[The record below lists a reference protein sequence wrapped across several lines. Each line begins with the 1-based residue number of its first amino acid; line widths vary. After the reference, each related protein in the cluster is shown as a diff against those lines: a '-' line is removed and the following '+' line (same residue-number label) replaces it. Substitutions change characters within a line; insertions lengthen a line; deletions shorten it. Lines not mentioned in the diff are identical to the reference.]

1 VTIGRQKMNKE
12 KERKNEKTQI
22 WTRKFLLTVTNEGEK
37 KDTELA
43 VGGETKREIK
53 NGRKSYKSFGDP
65 KILT

>member
-1 VTIGRQKMNKE
+1 MNKE

-22 WTRKFLLTVTNEGEK
+22 WTRKFLLIVTNEGEK

-43 VGGETKREIK
+43 VGGGAKREIK
-53 NGRKSYKSFGDP
+53 NGIKSYNSFGGP